1 MEVFSEIFIKTF
13 VPLFAIMDP
22 FISVPIFISLTK
34 KMSREKKAG
43 VAKEAIMVAGIIL
56 FAFLLVGNQI
66 LKYLGITISALRVGG
81 GIVLLLM
88 GLQLVLGFKLQEEEK
103 VGHSSAGL
111 IIGTPLITG
120 PGVITTTILLANQYE
135 TSTVGFLAVVLA
147 ALAALILTWII
158 IKESNF
164 VQQFL
169 GERGIEIFSRVM
181 GLLLTAT
188 AVQFMATGGVFT
200 LSP

>member
-22 FISVPIFISLTK
+22 FVSVPIFIALTR
-34 KMSREKKAG
+34 KMSPEKRAG
-43 VAKEAIMVAGIIL
+43 VAKEAVMVAGIIL

-66 LKYLGITISALRVGG
+66 LQYLGISISALRVGG

-88 GLQLVLGFKLQEEEK
+88 GLQLVLGLKIGHEEK
-103 VGHSSAGL
+103 IGHSSAGL

-120 PGVITTTILLANQYE
+120 PGVITTTILLANQYG
-135 TSTVGFLAVVLA
+135 TNTVGFFAVVLA
-147 ALAALILTWII
+147 ALSALILSWAI

-164 VQQFL
+164 VQRIL

-188 AVQFMATGGVFT
+188 AVQFMARGGIFA
-200 LSP
+200 LAP